1 MALTIEDGT
10 GVAGANS
17 YISVADA
24 QDYADLRGL
33 SVTITEALLIKACD
47 YLEALRGD
55 YQGEKTSGDNSLQWP
70 RTGVTVDGFS
80 IGTDEIPD
88 ILISAQ
94 AQLACDAYSV
104 DLMPR
109 GTGREMIE
117 TTVEGAVSV
126 KYAQSGDT
134 APQPDLT
141 AARALIAPLLRT
153 ANRGGSLRS
162 VRV

>member
-10 GVAGANS
+10 GIAGANS
-17 YISVADA
+17 YITVEDA
-24 QDYADLRGL
+24 QGYADLRGL

-47 YLEALRGD
+47 YLESLRGD
-55 YQGEKTSGDNSLQWP
+55 YQGEKTDGDNALQWP
-70 RTGVTVDGFS
+70 RSGVTVDGFD

-88 ILISAQ
+88 ILIRAQ
-94 AQLACDAYSV
+94 AQLACDAATV
-104 DLMPR
+104 DLMPN
-109 GTGREMIE
+109 GTGREIIA
-117 TTVEGAVSV
+117 TSVEGAVTV
-126 KYAQSGDT
+126 QYAASGDT

-162 VRV
+162 FRV